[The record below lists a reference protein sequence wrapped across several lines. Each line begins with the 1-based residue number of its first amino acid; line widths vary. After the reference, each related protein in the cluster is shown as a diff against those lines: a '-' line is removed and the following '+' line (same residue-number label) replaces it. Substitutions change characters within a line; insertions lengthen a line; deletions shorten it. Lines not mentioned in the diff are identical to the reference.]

1 MFLFSKRNRIIKKA
15 VAKTIAA
22 FADRTPKIYQH
33 FFYGAFDLAPENLVI
48 WYLFETDDD
57 LDKAQEIGLCAEL
70 DATTTRNLIFYGY
83 PEEAVKKIDTSSK
96 SYKLSYHSE
105 ATEDEIHYY
114 LRTAL
119 TNRKAH
125 VSFTTKEDIERQ
137 TNGDY
142 HLYFQ

>member
-33 FFYGAFDLAPENLVI
+33 FFYGAFDIAPENLVI
-48 WYLFETDDD
+48 WYLFETDDE
-57 LDKAQEIGLCAEL
+57 LNIAQEIGLCAQI
-70 DATTTRNLIFYGY
+70 DDTTIKNLVYYGY
-83 PEEAVKKIDTSSK
+83 PQNAVEKIDTTSK
-96 SYKLSYHSE
+96 PYKLAYHSE
-105 ATEDEIHYY
+105 ATEDEIRY

-119 TNRKAH
+119 VNRKAH
-125 VSFTTKEDIERQ
+125 VSFTTKEDIDRQ

>member
-1 MFLFSKRNRIIKKA
+1 MFLCSKRNRIIKKA
-15 VAKTIAA
+15 VAKTVSA
-22 FADRTPKIYQH
+22 FFDKTPKIYQH
-33 FFYGAFDLAPENLVI
+33 FFYGAFDFAPENLVI

-83 PEEAVKKIDTSSK
+83 PEEAVEKIGTNSK
-96 SYKLSYHSE
+96 SYKIEFRGE
-105 ATEDEIHYY
+105 ASEDEINY
-114 LRTAL
+114 LRNAL
-119 TNRKAH
+119 KNRKAH
-125 VSFTTKEDIERQ
+125 VSFTTKEDIDRE